1 MPTAALLKAP
11 ALERLRAGLAH
22 AVLGIEVRGQSPRP
36 DKSAIWAH
44 SQGALVAKNSPANA
58 GYARVVG
65 LIPALG
71 RPPGGGNGNLIQY
84 SFFLPGKFHGQR
96 ILAGYSLWDCKE
108 SDTPEHTHHHQPDHF
123 FPYLLIS
130 PALQCLLRDCLQA
143 GSLETEPE

>member
-1 MPTAALLKAP
+1 MKVQTAALLKAP

-44 SQGALVAKNSPANA
+44 SQMVLVAKNSPANA
-58 GYARVVG
+58 GYARDVG

-84 SFFLPGKFHGQR
+84 SFFCLENSMDRGAWRATVYGTAKSWTRLSTHTTT
-96 ILAGYSLWDCKE
+96 SLIT
-108 SDTPEHTHHHQPDHF
+108 SSPISSSV
-123 FPYLLIS
+123 LLCNAS
-130 PALQCLLRDCLQA
+130 
-143 GSLETEPE
+143 